1 MPNEYLLG
9 DPFES
14 SANPSR
20 FYYVIGRVKS
30 IVLSNVLEGTNLPDP
45 NFNSFEDIGKI
56 NFEPLYS
63 SITTLKS
70 IQANTPAYPF
80 FSFLN
85 QYPLIDEL
93 VVIFPGPSEGLNDSF
108 EAKSLYYLPP
118 YNIWKFNPN
127 HSAFPNIAEWSKE
140 LQTISTQQNY
150 VQNKN
155 VNLKPFLGRYFKEL
169 EDVRK
174 LKPFEGDTIMESRFG
189 QSIRFGSTTPEIK
202 TSNYWSNVGLQGS
215 PITMIINGQ
224 GTPLNKKDKF
234 SPTIENINSDAS
246 SIYLTKDQEI
256 ILTDMNNFEFRSFG
270 ASTKTQYQQNINAVV
285 TDKKII
291 SNEIVDANTQDKNSI
306 G

>member
-1 MPNEYLLG
+1 MSQEYLTG
-9 DPFES
+9 NPYES
-14 SANPSR
+14 GQKTSG
-20 FYYVIGRVKS
+20 FYYIIGRVKS
-30 IVLSNVLEGTNLPDP
+30 IVLSNVLEGTKLPDP
-45 NFNSFEDIGKI
+45 NFKSFEDIGKI
-56 NFEPLYS
+56 NFETLYS
-63 SITTLKS
+63 SLSSVKTIE
-70 IQANTPAYPF
+70 ANTPAYPF

-85 QYPLIDEL
+85 QYPLVNEL
-93 VVIFPGPSEGLNDSF
+93 VVIFPGPSEKLNDSF
-108 EAKSLYYLPP
+108 EAKGLFYLPP

-127 HSAFPNIAEWSKE
+127 HSAFPNIPEWSKQ

-150 VQNKN
+150 VQDKN
-155 VNLKPFLGRYFKEL
+155 VNLQLFLGRYFKEL
-169 EDVRK
+169 QDVRK
-174 LKPFEGDTIMESRFG
+174 LKPFEGDTIIESRCG

-202 TSNYWSNVGLQGS
+202 SSNYWSNYGEQGS

-224 GTPLNKKDKF
+224 GKPISKDPF

-256 ILTDMNNFEFRSFG
+256 VLTDINNFQFRSFG
-270 ASTKTQYQQNINAVV
+270 SSTKTQYQSNIDAIV